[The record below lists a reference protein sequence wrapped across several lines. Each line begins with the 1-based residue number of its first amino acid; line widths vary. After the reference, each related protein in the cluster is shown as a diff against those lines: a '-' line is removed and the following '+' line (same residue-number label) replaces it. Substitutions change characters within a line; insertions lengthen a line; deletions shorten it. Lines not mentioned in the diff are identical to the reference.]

1 MVGISDRIRTAD
13 ANDSKVQFRT
23 LPRGL
28 RIAGSSLGRGRRGR
42 PPVFSGSV
50 SGAIAVVLK
59 NAIRHSGG
67 LKEGAN
73 P

>member
-1 MVGISDRIRTAD
+1 
-13 ANDSKVQFRT
+13 
-23 LPRGL
+23 
-28 RIAGSSLGRGRRGR
+28 
-42 PPVFSGSV
+42 V